1 MTADQLNKGDTVYH
15 RAERY
20 LGDVTGHATEPMT
33 GKRLVMVQ
41 PLGSPVTHPV
51 DPALLAYVDA

>member
-1 MTADQLNKGDTVYH
+1 MTADQPNKGDTVYH
-15 RAERY
+15 RAARY
-20 LGDVTGHATEPMT
+20 LGDVTGHATEPTT

-41 PLGSPVTHPV
+41 PLGSPGTHPV